1 MKYKITLISIFIL
14 FILSFYF
21 QNRYAIF
28 YNDDW
33 NYAFIVNKDY
43 RNFQSVTDDN
53 VIRQPVKSLHDAI
66 VSQSRDYFKTNG
78 RFIVHTTVQ
87 YFCGTKTMEQF
98 AIINSFMFAIF
109 MILVIRLINCKLTI
123 WYLSMLISSVWILL
137 PHKGLT
143 FMGNI
148 TCSVNYLWSSVG
160 TLLFL
165 LLYHKLVQR
174 NKYSLPLFIL
184 FTFYSFIAGS
194 LQESFSIGVSAALFI
209 YIVYKYK
216 TINRQILS
224 ISLAYIIGTCVCMFT
239 PANFRRF
246 DDINGAGFH
255 VNSILGLLSSPT
267 FILLIIVLIILARK
281 NLLIEKLKENYFIVA
296 PIFFNLT
303 FILFIAYNGRHQLTS
318 INVFSLIFL
327 FRIWGNYNNELV
339 KRLATIT
346 LTSIALVSYYPILK
360 ERKAYH
366 NAYMTVIDRIQ
377 QSHNEI
383 VSGTEFET
391 KTETIKNNRILEGNY
406 ISVFTFQDWDFYEK
420 SLSIYLSKGD
430 NNILVKEVIK

>member
-1 MKYKITLISIFIL
+1 
-14 FILSFYF
+14 
-21 QNRYAIF
+21 
-28 YNDDW
+28 
-33 NYAFIVNKDY
+33 
-43 RNFQSVTDDN
+43 
-53 VIRQPVKSLHDAI
+53 
-66 VSQSRDYFKTNG
+66 
-78 RFIVHTTVQ
+78 
-87 YFCGTKTMEQF
+87 
-98 AIINSFMFAIF
+98 
-109 MILVIRLINCKLTI
+109 
-123 WYLSMLISSVWILL
+123 
-137 PHKGLT
+137 
-143 FMGNI
+143 
-148 TCSVNYLWSSVG
+148 
-160 TLLFL
+160 
-165 LLYHKLVQR
+165 
-174 NKYSLPLFIL
+174 
-184 FTFYSFIAGS
+184 
-194 LQESFSIGVSAALFI
+194 
-209 YIVYKYK
+209 
-216 TINRQILS
+216 
-224 ISLAYIIGTCVCMFT
+224 MFT